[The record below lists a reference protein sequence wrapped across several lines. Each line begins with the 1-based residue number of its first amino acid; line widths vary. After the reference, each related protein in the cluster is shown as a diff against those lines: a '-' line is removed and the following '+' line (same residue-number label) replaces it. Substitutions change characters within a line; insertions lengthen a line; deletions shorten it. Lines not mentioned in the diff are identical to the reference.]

1 MGYKS
6 DNHEDMNLFKNR
18 LWRLMSN
25 KGIETADELAR
36 QLCKSN
42 LVKVKMKDNDELLD
56 NREIMK
62 RQVAS
67 TTKKVQTHLKS
78 DNTNNLQ
85 GEFVVAYCTF
95 FSCSADYLFGFIPLE
110 THGKTDFSELTGLS
124 STSIDT
130 LIECNKRR
138 TRQDF
143 PTYNIDIIHLL
154 NFLLYCDKTDI
165 RNAKWGYSSLE
176 GKEHN
181 YNRLSL
187 LHDMFTFLTADIYSS
202 EHGSCIKLENR
213 QGLVVAQVEA
223 SKLDSTLLVNIN
235 EWLRKL
241 KAETHSFFSF
251 APALSLKE
259 ILAKLKRCKELIEEW
274 NNEIDEILSRRTNKI
289 YYKRTL
295 SADYGAIGLRENEY
309 SKTVDLLIMNYLEVF
324 ESDFN
329 NSTEYDNAEKEILS
343 DIFKE
348 HEYVIKE
355 LINRKKGS
363 D

>member
-1 MGYKS
+1 
-6 DNHEDMNLFKNR
+6 
-18 LWRLMSN
+18 
-25 KGIETADELAR
+25 
-36 QLCKSN
+36 
-42 LVKVKMKDNDELLD
+42 
-56 NREIMK
+56 
-62 RQVAS
+62 
-67 TTKKVQTHLKS
+67 
-78 DNTNNLQ
+78 
-85 GEFVVAYCTF
+85 
-95 FSCSADYLFGFIPLE
+95 
-110 THGKTDFSELTGLS
+110 
-124 STSIDT
+124 
-130 LIECNKRR
+130 
-138 TRQDF
+138 
-143 PTYNIDIIHLL
+143 
-154 NFLLYCDKTDI
+154 
-165 RNAKWGYSSLE
+165 
-176 GKEHN
+176 
-181 YNRLSL
+181 
-187 LHDMFTFLTADIYSS
+187 MFTFLTADIYSS

-241 KAETHSFFSF
+241 KAETHCFFRF

-289 YYKRTL
+289 YYKRAL